1 MKKTLLWLVAG
12 PLALLLLLVVL
23 VNVLALSGEA
33 PPPPDP
39 ALVIELPDGARQPLG
54 ELLQAWSA
62 PTEDAD
68 PAPTAALAPSDTAS
82 SDTADGGTAASADAR
97 PAEPAFD
104 AADLLERI
112 ERSREEFL
120 RQGPPPGD
128 LFQLAEWHRAK
139 GSHEQAAALYASV
152 PRGHR
157 SYARAQRRLGWDCYA
172 RGDDEP
178 ARAVRHV
185 HNSLAADP
193 LDGNGWQD
201 AARVYAATLG
211 LPVD

>member
-39 ALVIELPDGARQPLG
+39 ALVIELPGGARQPLG

-82 SDTADGGTAASADAR
+82 RDTASRADAR
-97 PAEPAFD
+97 PAEAAFD

-157 SYARAQRRLGWDCYA
+157 SYARAQRRLGWDCYT